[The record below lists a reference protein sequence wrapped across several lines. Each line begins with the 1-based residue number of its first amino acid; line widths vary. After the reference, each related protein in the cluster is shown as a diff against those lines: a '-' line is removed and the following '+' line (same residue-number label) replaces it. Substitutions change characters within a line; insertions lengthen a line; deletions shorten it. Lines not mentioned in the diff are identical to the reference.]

1 MIYCFLRPREKSFS
15 KIDCIVDTLSI
26 SCISSKKLKKV
37 IVMILDVL
45 VEVLEKSDY
54 HQFQQVAFKIKDCP
68 IYQEISFTSSTGGFS
83 VGASIGIVVACL
95 ALVLVFAITGV
106 LLYKKNWQFA
116 YTKN

>member
-1 MIYCFLRPREKSFS
+1 
-15 KIDCIVDTLSI
+15 
-26 SCISSKKLKKV
+26 
-37 IVMILDVL
+37 MILDVL

-54 HQFQQVAFKIKDCP
+54 HQYQQVAFKIKDCP

-83 VGASIGIVVACL
+83 VGARIGIVVACL

-106 LLYKKNWQFA
+106 LMYKKNWQFA

>member
-1 MIYCFLRPREKSFS
+1 MIYCFLRPHEKSFS
-15 KIDCIVDTLSI
+15 KIDCIENTLS
-26 SCISSKKLKKV
+26 SCISSRKLKKV
-37 IVMILDVL
+37 IGMILDVL